1 MLCQRCYKKTATVGI
16 TQIVNN
22 EQKELHL
29 CESCAQE
36 MGFEQAVSNL
46 PQIFTGLMM
55 EILKFKEKENQLP
68 VRHAESG
75 RCPVC
80 GSSWSDFKRT
90 GLFGCDNCYLTFKN
104 KVKDVLISI
113 QGTAKHIGQRPQKA
127 GRIDSEE
134 NLTFLEHALQ
144 DAVAKEEFEKA
155 AEYRDRIRSLKKK
168 SQQSV

>member
-1 MLCQRCYKKTATVGI
+1 MLCQRCYKKNATISV

-36 MGFEQAVSNL
+36 MGLEQAVSNL

-68 VRHAESG
+68 VRHTESG
-75 RCPVC
+75 LCPVC

-90 GLFGCDNCYLTFKN
+90 GLFGCDNCYLTFKD
-104 KVKDVLISI
+104 KVKDVLVHI
-113 QGTAKHIGQRPQKA
+113 QGTAKHIGQRPRQES
-127 GRIDSEE
+127 GVNPVE
-134 NLTFLEHALQ
+134 NLSFLEHALQ
-144 DAVAKEEFEKA
+144 DAIAKEEFEKA

-168 SQQSV
+168 SQRSV